1 MLDTIISSN
10 ITLTSFLICTAV
22 SLVLGVCSALV
33 VIYRS
38 KSTQSFALTLAVL
51 PVGVQMAIMLV
62 NGNIGAVVAM
72 AGTFSLVRFRSAPG
86 TAKEIIGIF
95 LAIGL
100 ATGMGYVALAALFFV
115 IVAAFL
121 LLLTTFDFCKG
132 DEANRILRITIPEKL
147 DYEDLF
153 TDLLEKYAKT
163 HSLDKVKTTNMGM
176 LYELSYTLTLKSPN
190 VPKEFLDEIRCRN
203 GNLNVVCCKATE
215 KDTL

>member
-22 SLVLGVCSALV
+22 SMVLGVCSALV

-51 PVGVQMAIMLV
+51 PVGVQMVIMLV
-62 NGNIGAVVAM
+62 NGNIGAGVAV

-100 ATGMGYVALAALFFV
+100 ATGMGYVALAALFLV

-132 DEANRILRITIPEKL
+132 DEANRILRITIP
-147 DYEDLF
+147 
-153 TDLLEKYAKT
+153 
-163 HSLDKVKTTNMGM
+163 
-176 LYELSYTLTLKSPN
+176 
-190 VPKEFLDEIRCRN
+190 
-203 GNLNVVCCKATE
+203 
-215 KDTL
+215 